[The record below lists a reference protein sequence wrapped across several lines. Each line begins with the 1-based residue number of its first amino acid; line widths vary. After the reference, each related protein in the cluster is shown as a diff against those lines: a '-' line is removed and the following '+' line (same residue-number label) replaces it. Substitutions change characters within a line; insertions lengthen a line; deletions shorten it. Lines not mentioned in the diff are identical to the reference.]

1 LLPLSALVLSIAGGW
16 QDQVGGVFGG
26 VKVRLSFDA
35 ELCCVVLHVSCI
47 TCGRVCVQ
55 ACHSRGQLPLSVDV
69 VPIAQSPD
77 EVASIERLINDRVFL
92 LYTGTTRLAKDLL
105 QRVLR

>member
-1 LLPLSALVLSIAGGW
+1 
-16 QDQVGGVFGG
+16 
-26 VKVRLSFDA
+26 
-35 ELCCVVLHVSCI
+35 
-47 TCGRVCVQ
+47 
-55 ACHSRGQLPLSVDV
+55 VDV